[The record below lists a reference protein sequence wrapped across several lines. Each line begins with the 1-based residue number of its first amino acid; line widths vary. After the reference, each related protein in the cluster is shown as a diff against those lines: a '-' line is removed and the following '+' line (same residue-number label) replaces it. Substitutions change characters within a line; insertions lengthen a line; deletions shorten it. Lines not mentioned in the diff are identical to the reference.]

1 MPLKQN
7 RGFTLIEL
15 LVVIAIIAILA
26 SLLLPALAKAKT
38 RAQEVVC
45 LNNMKQW
52 GLADTMYVDD
62 NNQVFPYP
70 RYQDSYC
77 PSAAGQDNPPWLA
90 ILPFHSATPP
100 EGDDVWF
107 NALPSYVADKPLY
120 VWASNPTRFYGSK
133 SIFTCPTAYSQRIDA
148 TDKQAASDKYDMIPG
163 QRPLF
168 NYAMNSK
175 SVANEEISI
184 ASVILKTSMV
194 PHPSTFV
201 LFSEV
206 RNRSAETPYYG
217 TTANQILLA
226 TPHVYTTRFSSR
238 HDGGANITFS
248 DGHAAYFKY
257 NYVVSDGTAV
267 VPTGPTAGQ
276 TVTAGHDPGRP
287 NIKWDCQGNPVIN

>member
-1 MPLKQN
+1 MHLKHN

-26 SLLLPALAKAKT
+26 AMLLPALARAKA

-45 LNNMKQW
+45 LSNMKQW

-62 NNQVFPYP
+62 NQQVFPP
-70 RYQDSYC
+70 RYQDAYASTV
-77 PSAAGQDNPPWLA
+77 AQDNPPWLA
-90 ILPFHSATPP
+90 IPNYHNQN

-107 NALPSYVADKPLY
+107 NALPSYVADKPMY
-120 VWASNPTRFYGSK
+120 VWAYNPTRFYGSK

-148 TDKQAASDKYDMIPG
+148 VDKQAASDEYDMIPG

-168 NYAMNSK
+168 NYGMNSK
-175 SVANEEISI
+175 SVANEEISM
-184 ASVILKTSMV
+184 ANVILKTSMV
-194 PHPSTFV
+194 AHPSAFV

-217 TTANQILLA
+217 TAANQILLA

-238 HDGGANITFS
+238 HDQGGNITFS

-257 NYVVSDGTAV
+257 NYVVSDGTAIE
-267 VPTGPTAGQ
+267 PAGPTAGQ
-276 TVTAGHDPGRP
+276 TVAAGHDPGRP